1 MAEQTRATLAG
12 TLSRQAS
19 DAVEEGRYLSSNSH
33 RSPAPLFEE
42 ALALATRALEIDPDH
57 ADAHFQAGRAL
68 ASHGRNEEALRHLN
82 RALELA
88 PGPQPRLWKERSWVL
103 RDLGRWEES
112 LADVER
118 LLAWETTAGDVRF
131 RGELLLELGQKAAA
145 EQELR
150 RAVSMGDAWAE
161 HLLES
166 RLGISLRRRR

>member
-1 MAEQTRATLAG
+1 MAEPKKETLAD

-19 DAVEEGRYLSSNSH
+19 DAVEEGRFLHSNSH

-42 ALALATRALEIDPDH
+42 ALALATRALELEPDH
-57 ADAHFQAGRAL
+57 AEAHFQAGRAL
-68 ASHGRNEEALRHLN
+68 SCCDRNEEALRHFN

-88 PGPQPRLWKERSWVL
+88 PGPQPRIWQERAEVL
-103 RDLGRWEES
+103 RSLKRWEEA

-118 LLAWETTAGDVRF
+118 RLALETTAGYVRL
-131 RGELLLELGQKAAA
+131 RGELLLELGRKDAA

-150 RAVSMGDAWAE
+150 RAVSLGDSWAE

-166 RLGISLRRRR
+166 RLGIRLRR